1 MSATTKTLLVAALTL
16 PLVAFVAGVLTSP
29 AEVEEDRS
37 RPVIIGRVSD
47 DDSGVRSPRPDDG
60 RDDREDRRAR
70 EDRDD
75 RTAREDRDDRRDDD
89 DDGPTGDDGSED
101 PPEAP
106 ATEPFTVVTPAPRDL
121 DGDDDGGDDDDDDGD
136 AGGDDTDDESGDD

>member
-1 MSATTKTLLVAALTL
+1 MSATTKTLLAAALTL
-16 PLVAFVAGVLTSP
+16 PLVAFVAGVLASP
-29 AEVEEDRS
+29 AEVEDDRS

-47 DDSGVRSPRPDDG
+47 DSGVRSPGPDGG
-60 RDDREDRRAR
+60 RD
-70 EDRDD
+70 DRDD